1 MDNYNNGNQPNGG
14 GNPNGNGNGNDNN
27 GGGRNN
33 RGGQALMAYII
44 VSLVVLLIMS
54 LMMNRF
60 TEMTTEEITYT
71 QFLELVEDNQIE
83 SVKFDSY
90 QINITPKNENTNP
103 LSYESQISY

>member
-14 GNPNGNGNGNDNN
+14 GNQNDNGNGNN

-33 RGGQALMAYII
+33 RGGQAFTAYVI

-90 QINITPKNENTNP
+90 QIILHRKMRIQTR
-103 LSYESQISY
+103 